1 MADEEIPWEYK
12 HDRLQLGELLKNE
25 SLMHLPAN
33 KSSINWGGIPD
44 SLVEKMKEQDKM
56 PKSGINNRI
65 MTAGPWEPSWFES
78 YNQKFMPN
86 NTEFIYYDYDKQDQ
100 QVALISKEMEK
111 FGIHGA

>member
-1 MADEEIPWEYK
+1 
-12 HDRLQLGELLKNE
+12 
-25 SLMHLPAN
+25 MHLPAN

-78 YNQKFMPN
+78 YN
-86 NTEFIYYDYDKQDQ
+86 
-100 QVALISKEMEK
+100 
-111 FGIHGA
+111 